1 MEKLVEN
8 STKEPT
14 REDEVFPI
22 LDSRLITTTKLQKPK
37 LNDSEKSVLCQN
49 ANLLNQYNIK
59 IVDCGEYT
67 QVYYYQKPKYRNR
80 ISDETEL
87 ELKKQK
93 LDNLFEKEK
102 EPKLE
107 LPWELDFEPKIEDR
121 NIIRSKLSCQRIAK
135 TNSTIWETFI
145 TLTIAENELDIK
157 KANKKFNNFITIIR
171 RYKKD
176 FKYIAIPEFQKRGS
190 VHYHLLTNISID
202 DENLIYSQED
212 NTKFKHVKYWK
223 HGFTK
228 VDVMKNDVKKIVG
241 YISKYMTK
249 DIDNRLF
256 GHRRYLYSQNLSI
269 PKTIYI
275 DTNEKLDND
284 FYQQKI
290 QDKEL
295 IYQNEYINPYDGS
308 LVTFLE
314 FKN

>member
-107 LPWELDFEPKIEDR
+107 LPWELDFEPNIEDR

-171 RYKKD
+171 RHKKD